1 MAVTQKKT
9 ITHLNTGYHIDLAHF
24 PGIGQKTME
33 KLLIYYGSDE
43 KALDAIKKGFIGCAP
58 GFTFKQ
64 ALRFSQ
70 TYFELTEKLSVS
82 DVIRTPDMLEIF
94 HQIQALISKYMKTE
108 YSKQKLHFYFPL
120 PSSKIQLIKKR
131 QKYFR
136 NAIEFFS
143 KYHEMLEKQNFSLLL
158 KKLNNLQQLES
169 YSKISSRIYLSDS
182 KKVIQNLKQRRFGD
196 AIITEFIDLEKN
208 SDIDGLLSQYS
219 RNFNVVIYLG
229 NNLSKIPDLP
239 NLITFVPQ
247 EISEEQIIPEHII
260 NFFSYN
266 KDLIQNMIKIVV
278 ALKSTKETT
287 LLNYFLNKIDLQK
300 LKHIKENASILNLNG
315 DIRERIDLTL
325 DSYKQ
330 VYRNFNSIISE
341 VEGRINQEIQQ
352 EIGDR
357 SIEIQGKQILNLFRS
372 DITAES
378 LRTYIPAEVDE
389 LINEIIQKNLDFM
402 KKELLLPNSM
412 DDLLTKLIPEFLEYP
427 FHLDDSGILTIE
439 KVITARYFTHRFNLM
454 RKIASELRQTHQ
466 YLLELHQTLLEFEFF
481 FSIGEF
487 ALQYQL
493 TIPKLVENNKGFLGK
508 SLLNLNLVQNYLN
521 DRENPSISTEPPIP
535 ISYQIGFISETQN
548 KKEYVSIDA
557 NLALLTGS
565 NSGGKTMCLLT
576 AAQSIILAQMGF
588 PSLGSFYFFPFDE
601 LYFFK
606 KSSGQISAGAFE
618 TTLLQFVSMAKSS
631 ALKLIFADELEAI
644 TEPTAAAKVLASIFT
659 LILSN
664 PQNFGIFVTHL
675 GELILSELSED
686 TRERIRLDGIEA
698 KGLDEK
704 LNLIVDRNPRYHYLA
719 NSTPELILTRLSKSG
734 NSDQQEFF
742 MQVLKKFTH

>member
-9 ITHLNTGYHIDLAHF
+9 IPHLNTDHHIDLAHF

-94 HQIQALISKYMKTE
+94 HQIQTLIGKYMKTE
-108 YSKQKLHFYFPL
+108 YSRQKLHFYFPL

-143 KYHEMLEKQNFSLLL
+143 NYHKMLERQNFSSFL

-182 KKVIQNLKQRRFGD
+182 KKVIQNLQQRRFGE

-239 NLITFVPQ
+239 NLITFLPQ

-287 LLNYFLNKIDLQK
+287 LLNYFLDKIDLQK
-300 LKHIKENASILNLNG
+300 LKHIKENASILNSNG
-315 DIRERIDLTL
+315 DIREGIDLTL

-357 SIEIQGKQILNLFRS
+357 SIEIQGKQILNLFRN
-372 DITAES
+372 DMTAES
-378 LRTYIPAEVDE
+378 LRSYIPAEVDE

-402 KKELLLPNSM
+402 KKELLLSNSM
-412 DDLLTKLIPEFLEYP
+412 DDLLTRLIPEFLEYP
-427 FHLDDSGILTIE
+427 FHLDDAGILTIE
-439 KVITARYFTHRFNLM
+439 KAITARYFTHRFNLM
-454 RKIASELRQTHQ
+454 RKISTELRQTHQ

-493 TIPKLVENNKGFLGK
+493 TIPKLVENNKGFSGK
-508 SLLNLNLVQNYLN
+508 SLLNLSLVQNFLN
-521 DRENPSISTEPPIP
+521 NQKDPSISAKPPVP
-535 ISYQIGFISETQN
+535 ISYQIGFISESQN
-548 KKEYVSIDA
+548 KKEDISIDA

-576 AAQSIILAQMGF
+576 TAQSIILAQMGF
-588 PSLGSFYFFPFDE
+588 PSLGRFHFFPFDE

-631 ALKLIFADELEAI
+631 SLKLILADELEAI

-675 GELILSELSED
+675 GELILSELSGD
-686 TRERIRLDGIEA
+686 TRRQIRLDGIEA

-734 NSDQQEFF
+734 NSHQQEFF
-742 MQVLKKFTH
+742 TEVLKKFVH